1 MNKRYDSK
9 QQNAALDSTPHKVYD
24 AGLKNYA
31 NLHRFMKR
39 LYPMIFP
46 LFPMLCSTILLFQFY
61 HETLRRAMCNR
72 KNGKSG
78 NLITLIKLPG
88 LPQYYVNRFTPPP

>member
-39 LYPMIFP
+39 L
-46 LFPMLCSTILLFQFY
+46 
-61 HETLRRAMCNR
+61 
-72 KNGKSG
+72 
-78 NLITLIKLPG
+78 
-88 LPQYYVNRFTPPP
+88 